1 MKKVLWLIPLFMTGL
16 SDYGHGQTQ
25 QENVVADGHR
35 KDTETS
41 IERTL
46 GKPVMAPAKNDGT
59 TLTQDFHQANLMVTV
74 IKTIDSLS
82 YTIEAYSNPT
92 GDLLLI
98 QLKNVNSRNF
108 WYVLYDMTGKV
119 IEQQAFES
127 DVTAVK
133 MVNYPAGV
141 YLLKVMRPEQEVK
154 TFEVIKQ

>member
-1 MKKVLWLIPLFMTGL
+1 MKKALWFIPFFMTGL
-16 SDYGHGQTQ
+16 SDYCHGQTQ
-25 QENVVADGHR
+25 QANIVAGGYR
-35 KDTETS
+35 KDTESS

-46 GKPVMAPAKNDGT
+46 GEPIMAPAKNDGS
-59 TLTQDFHQANLMVTV
+59 TLTQDFHQASLTVTA
-74 IKTIDSLS
+74 IKTIDSLP
-82 YTIEAYSNPT
+82 YAIEAYSNPT

-98 QLKNVNSRNF
+98 QLKNVNSRDF

-119 IEQQAFES
+119 IAQQAFES

-141 YLLKVMRPEQEVK
+141 YLLIVMRPEKEVK

>member
-1 MKKVLWLIPLFMTGL
+1 MKKALWLIPFFMTAL

-25 QENVVADGHR
+25 QANVVAGGHR

-46 GKPVMAPAKNDGT
+46 GKPVMAPAKNDCPAFW
-59 TLTQDFHQANLMVTV
+59 QDFHPSALTVTA
-74 IKTIDSLS
+74 IKTLDSLP
-82 YTIEAYSNPT
+82 YTIDACPNPT

-98 QLKNVNSRNF
+98 QLKNVNSRGF

-119 IEQQAFES
+119 IEQQGFES
-127 DVTAVK
+127 DVAAVK

-141 YLLKVMRPEQEVK
+141 YLLKVMRPEKEVK
-154 TFEVIKQ
+154 TFEIIKQ